1 MTTVVGSG
9 TCPAIDDHG
18 GSFTAIRYGPS
29 SLSVATAVRSTHSN
43 PSPSSS
49 ITHVRT
55 PCTVRL
61 VSATTRVI
69 EPGLGRVVLLVV
81 AHADDVAL
89 FLGGTVAAW
98 ADAGWRVVVVR
109 ATDDRWDSVG
119 SDAASTV
126 TANREEF
133 ERAAAILGV
142 AEIVELGYPTD
153 TLGDVSTVDLRE
165 RIIHAVRTHQPYAL
179 VSFDPYSMYGE
190 DNLDHIVVARAVDE
204 SFWTSQFDLH
214 HPEHFGR
221 GGLAPHGCFE
231 RWYFGR
237 RVIDVT
243 DVVDISATLDR
254 KIEAACCHRTM
265 MLNFFNQL
273 RLQAHTGGWTI
284 PAIDD
289 ALAAGSVEELLPLLL
304 RSASERLGA
313 EYGLGAAE
321 EFRVVTFGGMQGLL
335 DAFGERH

>member
-1 MTTVVGSG
+1 M
-9 TCPAIDDHG
+9 
-18 GSFTAIRYGPS
+18 
-29 SLSVATAVRSTHSN
+29 
-43 PSPSSS
+43 
-49 ITHVRT
+49 
-55 PCTVRL
+55 
-61 VSATTRVI
+61 
-69 EPGLGRVVLLVV
+69 VLTVV

-98 ADAGWRVVVVR
+98 TDAGWRVVVVR

-119 SDAASTV
+119 SDATSTIA
-126 TANREEF
+126 ANRDEF
-133 ERAAAILGV
+133 ERAASILGV
-142 AEIVELGYPTD
+142 TDIVELGYPTD
-153 TLGDVSTVDLRE
+153 TLGDVSTVELRE
-165 RIIHAVRTHQPYAL
+165 RIIHAVRAHRPYAL

-190 DNLDHIVVARAVDE
+190 DNLDHIAVARAVDE

-214 HPEHFGR
+214 HPEHFDTAR
-221 GGLAPHGCFE
+221 PDGGLAPHGCFE

-265 MLNFFNQL
+265 MLNFFNQI

-284 PAIDD
+284 PVIDD
-289 ALAAGSVEELLPLLL
+289 ALAAGSIDQLLPTLL
-304 RSASERLGA
+304 RSASEGLGSK
-313 EYGLGAAE
+313 YGLGAAE

-335 DAFGERH
+335 DAYGQRH

>member
-1 MTTVVGSG
+1 M
-9 TCPAIDDHG
+9 
-18 GSFTAIRYGPS
+18 
-29 SLSVATAVRSTHSN
+29 
-43 PSPSSS
+43 
-49 ITHVRT
+49 
-55 PCTVRL
+55 
-61 VSATTRVI
+61 
-69 EPGLGRVVLLVV
+69 LLVV

-126 TANREEF
+126 AANREEF
-133 ERAAAILGV
+133 ERAASILGV
-142 AEIVELGYPTD
+142 SEIVELGYPTD
-153 TLGDVSTVDLRE
+153 TLGDVSSVELRE
-165 RIIHAVRTHQPYAL
+165 RIIHAVRTHRPYAL
-179 VSFDPYSMYGE
+179 ASFDPYSMYGE

-214 HPEHFGR
+214 HPEHFGPEH
-221 GGLAPHGCFE
+221 GLNPHGCFE

-273 RLQAHTGGWTI
+273 RLQAHTGGWSI
-284 PAIDD
+284 PPVDE
-289 ALAAGSVEELLPLLL
+289 ALAGGSVDELLPLLL
-304 RSASERLGA
+304 RSASEGLGVK
-313 EYGLGAAE
+313 YGLGAAE

-335 DAFGERH
+335 EAFGERH